1 MCTLRE
7 FDMRSRGVVNLADE
21 WKLHHAAVRKVWN
34 VEDVIETTNGAIE
47 MARELYNHFRAHGA
61 FPQHDGGAKPPGN
74 FGYFIHLLRNLLE
87 VAEEFDDRASTLET
101 QGYQVKGVAALRSG
115 LELLE
120 TIISEDSLATTAA
133 FSCRALDDPE

>member
-47 MARELYNHFRAHGA
+47 MARELYLFVVPNDCVQRKAGA
-61 FPQHDGGAKPPGN
+61 LGPNSLK
-74 FGYFIHLLRNLLE
+74 E
-87 VAEEFDDRASTLET
+87 VEQR
-101 QGYQVKGVAALRSG
+101 VRIALR
-115 LELLE
+115 L
-120 TIISEDSLATTAA
+120 
-133 FSCRALDDPE
+133 